1 MDAALSVFWSKTT
14 DAELFAVR
22 RRRSLAMERLGVSHS
37 WTRLALDGSMYGT
50 YAIPGPGVVWG
61 SGIYGSPIS
70 RV

>member
-1 MDAALSVFWSKTT
+1 
-14 DAELFAVR
+14 
-22 RRRSLAMERLGVSHS
+22 MERLGVSHS

-50 YAIPGPGVVWG
+50 YAIPGPGVAWG